1 MGQPGGKWSMYRV
14 HNSSKIKPE
23 FKKSWELKKEIQPMI
38 LRVLVV
44 DDEKPLRD
52 FVRRNLE
59 VRGYSVLTAS
69 NGIEALAIFQSENIH
84 MVIMDIMMPHMDGLE
99 ATRRIR
105 EESHVP
111 IIILTAMGEEADKV
125 RAFDLGADDYLTK
138 PFGVGELLGRVK
150 AVLRRADWSETIS
163 GDERIVRGEIEMD
176 LDRHRVQV
184 QGEVVD
190 LTPTEFNL
198 LMYFMK
204 NAGKTLPHRA
214 ILQNVW
220 GAEYGD
226 EAEYL
231 RVYVGKLRQKIE
243 HNPLK
248 PEYLHTEH
256 GIGYRFEA

>member
-1 MGQPGGKWSMYRV
+1 MNM
-14 HNSSKIKPE
+14 N
-23 FKKSWELKKEIQPMI
+23 
-38 LRVLVV
+38 VLVV

-59 VRGYSVLTAS
+59 VRGYHVLTAS
-69 NGIEALAIFQSENIH
+69 NGVEALAVFETENIH
-84 MVIMDIMMPHMDGLE
+84 LVIMDIMMPHMDGLE

-105 EESHVP
+105 EVSHVP
-111 IIILTAMGEEADKV
+111 IIILTAMGEETDKV

-150 AVLRRADWSETIS
+150 AVLRRADWSETGSS
-163 GDERIVRGEIEMD
+163 GERLVRGEIEMD
-176 LDRHRVQV
+176 LERHQVKV
-184 QGEVVD
+184 QGDVVE

-198 LMYFMK
+198 LLYFMK

-220 GAEYGD
+220 GAEYSN

-231 RVYVGKLRQKIE
+231 RVYVGKLRQKIDAD
-243 HNPLK
+243 PSK
-248 PEYLHTEH
+248 PIYLHTEH
-256 GIGYRFEA
+256 GIGYRFET